1 MIKINQLATIALCL
15 ATMLNTSKAQDNQTF
30 ECEGKKIIAEGK
42 KIVSYKDASN
52 KGLNAFVTIRQDSII
67 YTSIKTN
74 PDESLYMIQKFHFF
88 IGDILFTDAMVQRA
102 FYPKKVGEK
111 TISVVVFYAFGNQ
124 QLNWYE
130 EMLCGLKKFG
140 LYKKQGLELFFD
152 NDADAKEFFAKA
164 KAIQATLP
172 PKTTTNATATTT
184 EKKADENGKTYNY
197 ISVFNDTGSDMYVKK
212 EGDPAAHHIAPNAS
226 SSFTCKL
233 GEKFSW
239 CEKNSSN
246 PKGYLFSV
254 TEQMIKDKTI
264 KLSSGT
270 KK

>member
-1 MIKINQLATIALCL
+1 MKKILKTATVAVSLLTTTNSLI
-15 ATMLNTSKAQDNQTF
+15 AQDTKVF
-30 ECEGKKIIAEGK
+30 ECEGKKLIAEGK
-42 KIVSYKDASN
+42 KIVSYKDAPN
-52 KGLNAFVTIRQDSII
+52 KGLDAFVLIRQDSII

-74 PDESLYMIQKFHFF
+74 VDESLYMIQKFHFY

-111 TISVVVFYAFGNQ
+111 TISVVTFYAFGNQ

-130 EMLCGLKKFG
+130 EMLCHLKKFG
-140 LYKKQGLELFFD
+140 LYKKQGLEMFFD

-164 KAIQATLP
+164 KAIHASLP
-172 PKTTTNATATTT
+172 PKTTANSTTT
-184 EKKADENGKTYNY
+184 TTDKKSEESKTYNY

-212 EGDPAAHHIAPNAS
+212 EGDPQSHHIAPNAS
-226 SSFTCKL
+226 FSFTCKL

-254 TEQMIKDKTI
+254 TDQMIKDKTI
-264 KLSSGT
+264 KLSTGT

>member
-1 MIKINQLATIALCL
+1 MKFTKLVTTALCL
-15 ATMLNTSKAQDNQTF
+15 SALINSSNINAQTF
-30 ECEGKKIIAEGK
+30 ECEGKKITAEGK
-42 KIVSYKDASN
+42 KIVSYRDPNS
-52 KGLNAFVTIRQDSII
+52 KGLDGFVTIRQDSII
-67 YTSIKTN
+67 YTSIKIN

-88 IGDILFTDAMVQRA
+88 IGDILFNDAMVQRA

-111 TISVVVFYAFGNQ
+111 TISVVTFYAVGNQ

-140 LYKKQGLELFFD
+140 FYKKQGLELFFD

-164 KAIQATLP
+164 KAIQASLP
-172 PKTTTNATATTT
+172 PKTTTNDAANTSA
-184 EKKADENGKTYNY
+184 KKVDDTKTYNY
-197 ISVFNDTGSDMYVKK
+197 ISVFNDTASDMYVKK
-212 EGDPAAHHIAPNAS
+212 EGDPQSHHIAPNAS

-264 KLSSGT
+264 KLSTGT